1 MLRRGLTGRSP
12 AGRQK
17 AIASVLPNL
26 SLSLCNTVTRL
37 NLSQNC
43 NTLPLH
49 FRPVQV
55 DDGAMNHPIR
65 IYREVP
71 RILAIDNEL
80 GHETFPPSASREREL
95 KAERAELVAAWE
107 AGQ

>member
-1 MLRRGLTGRSP
+1 MTHS
-12 AGRQK
+12 A
-17 AIASVLPNL
+17 
-26 SLSLCNTVTRL
+26 
-37 NLSQNC
+37 
-43 NTLPLH
+43 H
-49 FRPVQV
+49 PV
-55 DDGAMNHPIR
+55 R